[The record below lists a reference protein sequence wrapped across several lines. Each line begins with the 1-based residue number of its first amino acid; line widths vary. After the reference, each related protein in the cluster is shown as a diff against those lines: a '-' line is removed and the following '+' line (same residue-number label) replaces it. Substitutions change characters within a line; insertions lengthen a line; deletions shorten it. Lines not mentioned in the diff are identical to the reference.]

1 MYFFYTSALY
11 LLVPL
16 VLVRLLW
23 LGKKNPA
30 YHLRW
35 RERFGYVTGLEGN
48 KPIIW
53 IHAVSVGEI
62 QASRPLVEYLNQHY
76 PDYQILVTTVTPT
89 GAATAAQIY
98 GGIIQHRYFPYD
110 LPGAVKRFLAT
121 VNPVIL
127 LILETEIWP
136 NLYRQCR
143 AADIPVLLL
152 NARLSERSLR
162 GYRLLKSLTQQTLQ
176 DTRCIAAQSTADAK
190 RFIEAGAPAD
200 RVMVMGN
207 LKFDISIAA
216 SVVEQGVV
224 IRQKFMVNRP
234 IWIAASTHQGEESLL
249 LDALT
254 IVRQNLPDSLL
265 VIAPRHP
272 ERFQSVIDLC
282 VKRGFHTVSYT
293 QQDSYD
299 PNAQVFV
306 LDTLGQLLMYYAAA
320 DIAFVGGSLVPVGG
334 HNMLEPACLGLPVLT
349 GSYLFNFTEI
359 ASLLANVDA
368 LIQVTSAEQL
378 ASKVLELFSD
388 GNQRYNMGLRAKQ
401 VVLENQGSINK
412 VDRLLKQ
419 YL

>member
-35 RERFGYVTGLEGN
+35 RERFGYVTVLEGN

-110 LPGAVKRFLAT
+110 LPGAVKRFLAS

-162 GYRLLKSLTQQTLQ
+162 GYRLLKSLTQQTLK

-200 RVMVMGN
+200 RVMMMGN

-216 SVVEQGVV
+216 SVVEQGAV
-224 IRQKFMVNRP
+224 IRRKFMVNRP

>member
-176 DTRCIAAQSTADAK
+176 YTRCIAAQSTADAK

-216 SVVEQGVV
+216 SVVEQGAV
-224 IRQKFMVNRP
+224 IRRKFMVNRP

>member
-1 MYFFYTSALY
+1 
-11 LLVPL
+11 
-16 VLVRLLW
+16 
-23 LGKKNPA
+23 
-30 YHLRW
+30 
-35 RERFGYVTGLEGN
+35 
-48 KPIIW
+48 
-53 IHAVSVGEI
+53 
-62 QASRPLVEYLNQHY
+62 
-76 PDYQILVTTVTPT
+76 
-89 GAATAAQIY
+89 
-98 GGIIQHRYFPYD
+98 
-110 LPGAVKRFLAT
+110 
-121 VNPVIL
+121 
-127 LILETEIWP
+127 
-136 NLYRQCR
+136 
-143 AADIPVLLL
+143 
-152 NARLSERSLR
+152 
-162 GYRLLKSLTQQTLQ
+162 
-176 DTRCIAAQSTADAK
+176 
-190 RFIEAGAPAD
+190 
-200 RVMVMGN
+200 
-207 LKFDISIAA
+207 
-216 SVVEQGVV
+216 
-224 IRQKFMVNRP
+224 MVNRP

>member
-1 MYFFYTSALY
+1 MYFFYTSVLY

-16 VLVRLLW
+16 VLIRLLW
-23 LGKKNPA
+23 LGKNNPA
-30 YHLRW
+30 YHQRW
-35 RERFGYVTGLEGN
+35 LERFGYVTGLKGN
-48 KPIIW
+48 KPVIW

-62 QASRPLVEYLNQHY
+62 QASRPLVEHLNQHY

-89 GAATAAQIY
+89 GAASAVLIY

-110 LPGAVKRFLAT
+110 LPGAVTRFLTT
-121 VNPVIL
+121 VKPVIL

-143 AADIPVLLL
+143 LANIPVLLL

-162 GYRLLKSLTQQTLQ
+162 GYRLLKSLTRRTLQ
-176 DTRCIAAQSTADAK
+176 DTSCIAAQSNADAQ
-190 RFIEAGAPAD
+190 RFIKAGAPANQ
-200 RVMVMGN
+200 VMVMGN
-207 LKFDISIAA
+207 LKFDINIAA
-216 SVVEQGVV
+216 SVVEQGAV
-224 IRQKFMVNRP
+224 IRRNFMVNRP

-254 IVRQNLPDSLL
+254 IVRESLPDSLL

-272 ERFQSVIDLC
+272 ERFQTVIDLC
-282 VKRGFHTVSYT
+282 VKRGFQTVSYSHK
-293 QQDSYD
+293 DAYEPD
-299 PNAQVFV
+299 VQVFV
-306 LDTLGQLLMYYAAA
+306 LDTLGQLPMYYAAA

-349 GSYLFNFTEI
+349 GSYLFNFNEI

-368 LIQVTSAEQL
+368 LIQVTNAEQL
-378 ASKVLELFSD
+378 ASKVLALFSD

-412 VDRLLKQ
+412 VDRLLKS